1 MQLKDLFKKDYN
13 RAIETVIKADDTE
26 HIYQEVEEYVITNEI
41 AQKLGDFYEQYNN
54 YEGANGVW
62 ISGFFGSG
70 KSHLLKILSYV
81 LADKS
86 VDNQVLGE
94 VFAEKV
100 IDDAK
105 LKGDIKSATRIP
117 SESILFNID
126 QQSQITSKT
135 DTDAILQV
143 FYKVLYDH
151 QGFYGFQPHVAEFE
165 LWLSK
170 EGKYKE
176 FIEAFHEA
184 TGKNWEEARIDYH
197 DPVVEDGIAEVC
209 GSLFGMD
216 ADKYL
221 DIMDKMDDRSRFSI
235 EDFANK
241 VNDYIQAKPKGFRL
255 NFYVDEVGQY
265 IAENTKL
272 MLNLQTIAESLAT
285 RCKGNAWVIVT
296 SQEDLGNLVG
306 DDSAIQ
312 TDDFSKIQGRFKIRL
327 PLTSANVDEVIEKRL
342 LAKNEQGLEKLKSI
356 WDKEKDN
363 LATLISFDEVG
374 VQFKKSYS
382 DSREFA
388 SKYPFIPYQFDLFQ
402 QCIKSLSRHNAFQ
415 GKHASVGER
424 SMLGVF
430 QEVLKAL
437 NMFEAHN
444 IVSFDQL
451 FEGLRSTLRTE
462 VQNSIIVAE
471 RNLSTQPLAIR
482 ILKALFMVKYYD
494 SFKSTIR
501 NISVL
506 MLNDLGE
513 KPNQHLKQIENAL
526 NLLEQQNYVQ
536 RQGDVYE
543 FLTDVEKDI
552 QEEIKSTQIDS
563 SQVTQLFNDIL
574 FDGIIKDNRIQFEG
588 NKQNYEFTRK
598 VDGTLFGREKELTIE
613 LVTPN
618 FDRYDHTSYYQ
629 GLSMGHQT
637 HMLLKL
643 APEERIVRDARL
655 YIQTDKYIKQNNS
668 TSNKDAVKRILF
680 EQGQQNQERKREIQS
695 TLNEML
701 AKSTVYLSGSE
712 HSVSS
717 TGDGK
722 TKLIFA
728 FQDLVRLAYSK
739 LKLLGDTSYDEARLK
754 SIMKGQQDDM
764 FVSDDESMTKPEQ
777 EVFNFVQRQKNQNE
791 RISLSNLKEQFSQ
804 KPYGWNEMAVWCITA
819 MLFKRGKIE
828 AKQDTNILED
838 AAFMDSLLNNRA
850 YANTMINPQI
860 EFDHIQIRK
869 LKQIHQKLFNESNPH
884 NEAKE
889 AAALFKEKVTQELEV
904 INGFINQ
911 KSSYPF
917 VSDLGEYASLL
928 KKLKDMDYA
937 SLITTIEQEED
948 ALLDQKEDF
957 VDPIKQF
964 MNSGQKAIY
973 DRLREFYTYN
983 QANFN
988 YIDAEEKD
996 TLLQVKSDTTP
1007 YRGNAMKDAKAAMD
1021 ALESKVKLELE
1032 AERDATLELI
1042 DEKITDLKGR
1052 SEFQNLSNSEK
1063 EQVVTPL
1070 VGQKKQAKEERFI
1083 GNLRNQRTDL
1093 GNVLTNQLNMLM
1105 VLATKKEDGSPDQK
1119 PKKQFF
1125 RQSKLHTDYN
1135 KSELETEEDVDE
1147 YLKALREA
1155 MLEQIQKNRTI
1166 RLD

>member
-13 RAIETVIKADDTE
+13 RAIETVIKADDTD

-86 VDNQVLGE
+86 VDDQILGE
-94 VFAEKV
+94 IFAEKV
-100 IDDAK
+100 VNDAK
-105 LKGDIKSATRIP
+105 LKGDVKAASRIP

-126 QQSQITSKT
+126 QQAQITSKT
-135 DTDAILQV
+135 DADAILQV

-170 EGKYKE
+170 ECKYEE
-176 FIEAFHEA
+176 FKEAFHAE
-184 TGKNWEEARIDYH
+184 TNKKWEEARIDYH

-209 GSLFGMD
+209 GGLFGKD

-221 DIMDKMDDRSRFSI
+221 DIMDKMEDRSRYSI
-235 EDFANK
+235 EDFAKK
-241 VNDYIQAKPKGFRL
+241 VNEYIQTKPKGFRL
-255 NFYVDEVGQY
+255 NFFVDEVGQY

-272 MLNLQTIAESLAT
+272 MLNLQTIAESLAS
-285 RCKGNAWVIVT
+285 RCKGQAWIIVT
-296 SQEDLGNLVG
+296 SQEDLNNLVG
-306 DDSAIQ
+306 DNRAIQ
-312 TDDFSKIQGRFKIRL
+312 SDDFSKIQGRFKIRL

-342 LAKNEQGLEKLKSI
+342 LAKNEQGMEKLKSI

-363 LATLISFDEVG
+363 LATLISFDDVG
-374 VQFKKSYS
+374 VQFKKSYD

-430 QEVLKAL
+430 QEVLKAIDA
-437 NMFEAHN
+437 FDEHN

-471 RNLSTQPLAIR
+471 RNLSSNPLAVR

-506 MLNDLGE
+506 LLSDLDE
-513 KPNQHLKQIENAL
+513 NPNQHRKEVEEAL

-563 SQVTQLFNDIL
+563 SQVTQLFNEIL
-574 FDGIIKDNRIQFEG
+574 FDGLIKDNRLQFEG
-588 NKQNYEFTRK
+588 NKQYYDFTRK
-598 VDGTLFGREKELTIE
+598 VDGTLFGRERELTVE

-618 FDRYDHTSYYQ
+618 FDRYEEASYYQ
-629 GLSMGHQT
+629 GLSMGNQT

-643 APEERIVRDARL
+643 ASEDRIVREARL

-680 EQGQQNQERKREIQS
+680 EQGQQNQERKREMQT

-701 AKSTVYLSGSE
+701 AKSTVYLNGTE

-722 TKLIFA
+722 TKVIYA

-739 LKLLGDTSYDEARLK
+739 LKLLGDTIYDEARLK
-754 SIMKGQQDDM
+754 SIMKGQQDDL
-764 FVSDDESMTKPEQ
+764 FVSDDESMTAPEQ
-777 EVFNFVQRQKNQNE
+777 EVINFVQRQKKQNE
-791 RISLSNLKEQFSQ
+791 RVSLSNLKEQFSQ
-804 KPYGWNEMAVWCITA
+804 KPYGWNEMAVWCITG

-838 AAFMDSLLNNRA
+838 AAFLDALLNNRA
-850 YANTMINPQI
+850 YANTMVYPQI
-860 EFDHIQIRK
+860 DFDQGQIRK
-869 LKQIHQKLFNESNPH
+869 LKQVHQELFNESNPH

-889 AAALFKEKVTQELEV
+889 AASLFKEKAREELET
-904 INGFINQ
+904 INGFLAQ
-911 KSSYPF
+911 RTSYPF
-917 VSDLGEYASLL
+917 VSDLDEYATLL
-928 KKLKDMDYA
+928 RKLKEMDYA
-937 SLITTIEQEED
+937 SLITNIGDMED
-948 ALLDQKEDF
+948 TLLDQKKNF
-957 VDPIKQF
+957 VDPIKEF
-964 MNSGQKAIY
+964 MNSGLKNIY
-973 DRLREFYTYN
+973 DRLREFENYN

-988 YIDAEEKD
+988 YIDAEEKG
-996 TLLQVKSDTTP
+996 TIERVKSDPTP
-1007 YRGNAMKDAKAAMD
+1007 YRGNSMKDAKSAMD
-1021 ALESKVKLELE
+1021 ALENKVKLELTG
-1032 AERDATLELI
+1032 ERDATVELIEEKLEEIKGRPEFLELDNADKNRVI
-1042 DEKITDLKGR
+1042 EPLLNAKQRAKDER
-1052 SEFQNLSNSEK
+1052 Y
-1063 EQVVTPL
+1063 
-1070 VGQKKQAKEERFI
+1070 I

-1093 GNVLTNQLNMLM
+1093 GNLLTDQLNYLM
-1105 VLATKKEDGSPDQK
+1105 ELSAKVKDDGKEGK
-1119 PKKQFF
+1119 PQKQFF
-1125 RQSKLHTDYN
+1125 RQSKLHTSYSKN
-1135 KSELETEEDVDE
+1135 ELETEEEVDE
-1147 YLKALREA
+1147 YLNTLREA
-1155 MLEQIQKNRTI
+1155 MVEQIQKNRTI